1 MLYGVLTGTSGQIKG
16 SLQGCLTAI
25 GSISGEVGG
34 EAGGEVSNALQGEIS
49 GGSISGSVGR
59 KTGKAS
65 NILHGGVSA
74 SIEPVENY
82 PLPYTGSYVID
93 PLKREQIL
101 PTESKVMTQ
110 DLKVLGIYY
119 YEVTNNNGGKTVTI
133 GRD

>member
-1 MLYGVLTGTSGQIKG
+1 MLYGVLTGTSGQVKG
-16 SLQGCLTAI
+16 SLQGSIMAV
-25 GSISGEVGG
+25 GSLSGNVDG
-34 EAGGEVSNALQGEIS
+34 EADSKASNILQGEIS

-59 KTGKAS
+59 KTGTTGGV
-65 NILHGGVSA
+65 LHGGVSA

-82 PLPYTGSYVID
+82 PLPYTGSYVVD

-119 YEVTNNNGGKTVTI
+119 YEVTNTNGGKTVTI
-133 GRD
+133 GKD

>member
-1 MLYGVLTGTSGQIKG
+1 MLYGVLTGTSGQVKG
-16 SLQGCLTAI
+16 SLQGSIMAV
-25 GSISGEVGG
+25 GSLSGNVDG
-34 EAGGEVSNALQGEIS
+34 EADSKASNILQGEIS

-59 KTGKAS
+59 KTGTAS
-65 NILHGGVSA
+65 NILQGDVST
-74 SIEPVENY
+74 SIKPVENY
-82 PLPYTGSYVID
+82 PLPYTGSYEID
-93 PLKREQIL
+93 PLKREQVL